1 MHKLLIFTIISKN
14 VSVYWPWK
22 NILQCNQVL
31 CGACRFL
38 FLHKICFCVINDF
51 CLHCMYSSTTKRCTA
66 RGPSFPEDISSQW
79 NAFSV
84 IVHLFL
90 VFFFG
95 MGIQIFIA
103 FVQVSSMPLT
113 ILTHRHMSTSVVTVN
128 LKLNTAPVRVIH
140 TDNIMYTSILKSL
153 GVNSYLR
160 KLKCTKFTFCIIIL
174 KFRICVYVCR
184 GG

>member
-1 MHKLLIFTIISKN
+1 MHKLLIFTITSKN

-66 RGPSFPEDISSQW
+66 RGHHSLKTFHHNEMHFQLLCSFFWCS
-79 NAFSV
+79 
-84 IVHLFL
+84 FL
-90 VFFFG
+90 VWAYKYLLLLCS
-95 MGIQIFIA
+95 I
-103 FVQVSSMPLT
+103 PLA
-113 ILTHRHMSTSVVTVN
+113 ILTHKHMGTSVVAVK
-128 LKLNTAPVRVIH
+128 LKLNTAPVREIH

-174 KFRICVYVCR
+174 KFRICVCV
-184 GG
+184 